1 MPIPMDIRFTV
12 GVTNYDYMLAVDANG
27 RKRWGVQQL
36 FTQPPSLL
44 KNKIDIV
51 VKAAPKVRIKAGT
64 VDSTRTIGNVLPEL
78 RTLID
83 KVANI
88 TLTGL
93 DEQTYKVLFDKA
105 AASNARSVIDETGRI
120 TEYEIDISCWDMYE

>member
-1 MPIPMDIRFTV
+1 MPIPMDIRFTFNA
-12 GVTNYDYMLAVDANG
+12 TNYDYMLATDANG
-27 RKRWGVQQL
+27 RKRWSVQQL

-44 KNKIDIV
+44 KNKIDMV

-78 RTLID
+78 RTLAD
-83 KVANI
+83 KVVNM

-105 AASNARSVIDETGRI
+105 ATNARSVIDETGRI
-120 TEYEIDISCWDMYE
+120 IEYEIDISCWDMYE